1 MNFKELETQLLS
13 LNPQQRADAI
23 QILVHKLR
31 GESRGITR
39 TSEVMGGNACIA
51 NTCLPVWL
59 FVSLR
64 SKGATDADIL
74 SAYPHLLAADLV
86 NVWAYAD
93 AHPEEIAMAIQEHDE
108 TNSAY
113 AKADTKLL
121 R

>member
-1 MNFKELETQLLS
+1 MTFQELETQLIS
-13 LNPQQRADAI
+13 LTRLERANAI
-23 QILVHKLR
+23 QILLQMLH
-31 GESRGITR
+31 GSSQGITK
-39 TSEVMGGNACIA
+39 TSVVMGGDACIA

-93 AHPEEIAMAIQEHDE
+93 AHSEEIATAIQEHDE
-108 TNSAY
+108 VMP
-113 AKADTKLL
+113 LL
-121 R
+121 PG